1 LKDKDYIKELFSE
14 KLAKHESPVRSDLW
28 NGIQSQLG
36 STTSTTMAVKGIS
49 SSIKWMLGIASTV
62 AVVGTTIWLSSSKD
76 TQVSDSLNPV
86 SSKENS
92 LTNETT
98 EAKSH
103 TKLSEEKKKPLI
115 SSTLTPTL
123 IVPQNVESSNQLDT
137 WMQHERHIG
146 QDLSSSSTNGIF
158 PIDTDEREV
167 STTYSNPTTNLI
179 VKESEV
185 VDKIIAQEEKTN
197 EVTGKVDEYFNVFTP
212 NGDGENDYFYLK
224 TKYLSDFSIRV
235 FNDKNELVYQSND
248 PDFKWFGLDANGN
261 NVPAGNY
268 GYVVFATDTNG
279 KLIKV
284 FKTLTIR

>member
-1 LKDKDYIKELFSE
+1 MKDKDYIKELFSE

-98 EAKSH
+98 EANSH

-167 STTYSNPTTNLI
+167 STTNSNPTTNLI

-197 EVTGKVDEYFNVFTP
+197 EVTGKVEEYFNVFTP

-261 NVPAGNY
+261 NVPVGNY